1 MTTSVAP
8 RQLERLES
16 QLTALRNGA
25 IRFEQSF
32 AETRPCAFC
41 QGIIGRMD
49 EHYVKRR
56 ATLRKLSVATL

>member
-32 AETRPCAFC
+32 A
-41 QGIIGRMD
+41 D
-49 EHYVKRR
+49 ELARIDHRHR
-56 ATLRKLSVATL
+56 ASARNLLH